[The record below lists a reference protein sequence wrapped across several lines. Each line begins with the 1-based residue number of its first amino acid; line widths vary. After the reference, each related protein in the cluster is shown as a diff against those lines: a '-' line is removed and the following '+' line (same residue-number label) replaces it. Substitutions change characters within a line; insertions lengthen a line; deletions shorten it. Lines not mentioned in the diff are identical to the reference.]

1 MTRYKGRPTK
11 RQLALLLGFLA
22 IASYSSY
29 WCSGEANDPLQ
40 RQLIAL

>member
-22 IASYSSY
+22 IAFLFFVLVF
-29 WCSGEANDPLQ
+29 G
-40 RQLIAL
+40 RG